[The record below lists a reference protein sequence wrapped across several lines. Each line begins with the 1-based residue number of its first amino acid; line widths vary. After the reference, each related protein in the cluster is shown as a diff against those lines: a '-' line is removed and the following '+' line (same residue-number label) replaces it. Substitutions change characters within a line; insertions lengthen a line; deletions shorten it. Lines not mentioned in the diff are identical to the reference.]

1 VTGAVVAGE
10 LPALAAVRDEV
21 AAAARRLADA
31 GLLIGTAGN
40 VSARCGELVAVT
52 ATGVRL
58 ADCGPDQVT
67 VVTAQGEPVAGEL
80 RPTSELELHL
90 EVYAATGA
98 GAVVHTHAPCST
110 AVACVL
116 DELPVLHYQQ
126 LLLGGPIRVAPY
138 ATFGTPELATR
149 VRDALEGRQAALMSN
164 HGSVAVGAGLEQ
176 AVEHALLLEWLA
188 ELHHRASA
196 LGSPRVLTEQQQ
208 ADVVEQALRRSYG
221 SPQPHSNSSTQEVPD
236 VHHR

>member
-1 VTGAVVAGE
+1 MSGPVPAEELDAARADVAS
-10 LPALAAVRDEV
+10 
-21 AAAARRLADA
+21 AARRLADA

-40 VSARCGELVAVT
+40 VSVRRGGLVAVT
-52 ATGVRL
+52 ATGVPL
-58 ADCGPDQVT
+58 AECTADQVT
-67 VVTAQGEPVAGEL
+67 VVTELGEPVAGDL
-80 RPTSELELHL
+80 QPTSELDLHL
-90 EVYAATGA
+90 QVYGTSGP

-126 LLLGGPIRVAPY
+126 LLLGGAVRVAPY
-138 ATFGTPELATR
+138 ATFGSAELATR
-149 VRDALEGRQAALMSN
+149 VRDALAGRQAALMSN
-164 HGSVAVGAGLEQ
+164 HGSVAIGAGLGQ

-188 ELHHRASA
+188 ELHLRASA

-221 SPQPHSNSSTQEVPD
+221 TPHPHTQPTPMEVSD
-236 VHHR
+236 AH